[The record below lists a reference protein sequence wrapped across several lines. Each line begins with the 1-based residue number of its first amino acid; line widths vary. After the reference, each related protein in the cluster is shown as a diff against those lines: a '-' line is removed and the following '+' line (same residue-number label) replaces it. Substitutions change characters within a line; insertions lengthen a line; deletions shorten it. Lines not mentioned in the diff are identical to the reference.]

1 MTLYTTLTLNITHYI
16 AYVSLNRPD
25 VRNAFNETLITEL
38 SSVFNALRTEKAVRG
53 VVLQAVGKAFCAGA
67 DLNWMQKMASYSHAE
82 NVADASA
89 LATMLRTIYECPKPV
104 IVKIQGDVFAGGI
117 GLVAACDIAVTAPTA
132 RFCLSEVKLGLI
144 PATIAPYVIRAMGAR
159 QAHRYFLT
167 AEIFDAQE
175 AQRIGLVHEVAMH
188 AEDLDAKVKA
198 LTDNLLAAS
207 PAALAECKRLLH
219 DVSHAPINDALVK
232 DTAERIANV
241 RASDEGKA
249 GVAAFLHK
257 ETPAWVVTPQPTSVK
272 V

>member
-1 MTLYTTLTLNITHYI
+1 MTNYTTLTLDITHHI
-16 AYVSLNRPD
+16 ATVSLNRPE

-104 IVKIQGDVFAGGI
+104 IAKIQGDVFAGGI

-175 AQRIGLVHEVAMH
+175 ALHIGLVHEITH
-188 AEDLDAKVKA
+188 DLDARVKT

-207 PAALAECKRLLH
+207 PAALAQCKRLLR
-219 DVSHAPINDALVK
+219 DVTHAPINDALVK

>member
-1 MTLYTTLTLNITHYI
+1 MTNYTTLTLAISHHI
-16 AYVSLNRPD
+16 AYVSLNRPE
-25 VRNAFNETLITEL
+25 VRNAFNETVITEL
-38 SSVFNALRTEKAVRG
+38 TDVFAALRTDNGVRG
-53 VVLQAVGKAFCAGA
+53 IVLQAVGKAFCAGA

-104 IVKIQGDVFAGGI
+104 IARVQGDVFAGGI
-117 GLVAACDIAVTAPTA
+117 GLVAACDVAVCAPTA

-175 AQRIGLVHEVAMH
+175 AQRIGLVHEIAH
-188 AEDLDAKVKA
+188 DLDASVKA
-198 LTDNLLAAS
+198 ITDNWLAAS
-207 PAALAECKRLLH
+207 PAALAECKRLLR
-219 DVSHAPINDALVK
+219 DVAQAPITDALVK
-232 DTAERIANV
+232 DTAERIAQV

-257 ETPAWVVTPQPTSVK
+257 EVPAWVVAPAPTSVK

>member
-1 MTLYTTLTLNITHYI
+1 MTQYTTLTLNIAHQI
-16 AYVSLNRPD
+16 AYVSLNRPE

-38 SSVFNALRTEKAVRG
+38 TEVFMTMRADNAVRG
-53 VVLQAVGKAFCAGA
+53 IVLQAVGKAFCAGA

-89 LATMLRTIYECPKPV
+89 LAKMLRTIYECPKPV
-104 IVKIQGDVFAGGI
+104 IAKIQGDVFAGGI
-117 GLVAACDIAVTAPTA
+117 GLVAACDIAITAPTA

-167 AEIFDAQE
+167 AEVFDAQE
-175 AQRIGLVHEVAMH
+175 AQRIGLVHEVAAH
-188 AEDLDAKVKA
+188 NELDAAVKQI
-198 LTDNLLAAS
+198 TDNLLLAS
-207 PAALAECKRLLH
+207 AAALAECKRLLR
-219 DVSHAPINDALVK
+219 DVAHAPISDALVA
-232 DTAERIANV
+232 DTAERIAQV

-257 ETPAWVVTPQPTSVK
+257 ETPAWVVAPAPSSVK

>member
-1 MTLYTTLTLNITHYI
+1 VTNYTTLTLDITHHI
-16 AYVSLNRPD
+16 ATVSLNRPE
-25 VRNAFNETLITEL
+25 VRNAFNETLISEL
-38 SSVFNALRTEKAVRG
+38 TTVFMSLRSDNRVRG
-53 VVLQAVGKAFCAGA
+53 IVLQAVGKAFCAGA

-82 NVADASA
+82 NVGDATN
-89 LATMLRTIYECPKPV
+89 LATMLRTMYECPKPV
-104 IVKIQGDVFAGGI
+104 IAKIQGDTFAGGI
-117 GLVAACDIAVTAPTA
+117 GLVAACDMAIATPTA

-144 PATIAPYVIRAMGAR
+144 PATIAPYVIRALGAR

-167 AEIFDAQE
+167 AEIFDAHE
-175 AQRIGLVHEVAMH
+175 AQRIGLVHETSH
-188 AEDLDAKVKA
+188 DLDARVKT

-219 DVSHAPINDALVK
+219 DVAHAPITDALVK

-257 ETPAWVVTPQPTSVK
+257 QTPAWVVTPQPTSVK